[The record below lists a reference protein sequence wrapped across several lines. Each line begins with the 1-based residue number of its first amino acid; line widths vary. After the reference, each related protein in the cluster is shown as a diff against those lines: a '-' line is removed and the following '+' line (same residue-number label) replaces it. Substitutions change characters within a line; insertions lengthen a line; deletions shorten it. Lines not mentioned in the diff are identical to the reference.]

1 MTGMDRRPRTPL
13 VLGVCA
19 AWLVALAACAPVQEQ
34 GRVDVQQLAATPSTY
49 PQETGIQWA
58 YLRDGALLDDPRYV
72 ETIEGPAV
80 LDGDVW
86 IAFRLVGG
94 GQDVTHYRQFRSDG
108 VYLRRQTR
116 PGGSFTFEPPI
127 RELPAEGELRVG
139 AQWTGST
146 VATGVFPDAP
156 AGQRRFAQTIDYV
169 YTVVDRRPVTVSD
182 RVYDVFVIDRTA
194 RAFGEDGDVVDEVSQ
209 QVWFAPGVGKVRHEN
224 GWFLVATNFE
234 AGQPAP

>member
-1 MTGMDRRPRTPL
+1 MGI
-13 VLGVCA
+13 CA
-19 AWLVALAACAPVQEQ
+19 SLLVALAACAPVQEQ
-34 GRVDVQQLAATPSTY
+34 GRVAVQQLAATPSAY

-58 YLRDGALLDDPRYV
+58 YLRDGARLDDPRYV

-86 IAFRLVGG
+86 IAFRLFGG
-94 GQDVTHYRQFRSDG
+94 GQDVTHFRQFRDDG
-108 VYLRRQTR
+108 VYLRRQSR

-146 VATGVFPDAP
+146 VATGVFPNAP
-156 AGQRRFAQTIDYV
+156 VGQRRFAQSIDYV
-169 YTVVDRRPVTVSD
+169 YTVVDRRPVTVSE

-194 RAFGEDGDVVDEVSQ
+194 RTFGEDGDVVEEVSQ
-209 QVWFAPGVGKVRHEN
+209 QVWFALGVGKVRHEN